1 MFINAINELKEKGTI
16 IIFSSHQMNNVELFC
31 EKLLILNKGKTILK
45 GLLKDIKKRYNE
57 RKILIK
63 ADITKEE
70 LLKLKGI
77 DSIVIK
83 GDEIEV
89 KITDE
94 KYANDIFK
102 YVSKKKDV
110 LKFEVV
116 ELSLHEIFTKEV
128 GEKSE

>member
-1 MFINAINELKEKGTI
+1 
-16 IIFSSHQMNNVELFC
+16 MNNVELFC
-31 EKLLILNKGKTILK
+31 EKLLILNKGKTIIQ
-45 GLLKDIKKRYNE
+45 GFLKDIKKNYDE
-57 RKILIK
+57 RRILIK
-63 ADITKEE
+63 ADITKKE
-70 LLKLKGI
+70 LLDLKGVK
-77 DSIVIK
+77 SVTIK

-89 KITDE
+89 NIENK

-128 GEKSE
+128 GDINE